1 MKSNQPILCH
11 RPLHVKEGERERLKV
26 GEKERKEGRKG
37 TEEARQEEW
46 ALPVAS
52 GSLHQVPMESRA
64 APALGPREGQ
74 AGPASV
80 VS

>member
-1 MKSNQPILCH
+1 M
-11 RPLHVKEGERERLKV
+11 
-26 GEKERKEGRKG
+26 EGREGYGVEGRRVAK
-37 TEEARQEEW
+37 ARQEEW

>member
-11 RPLHVKEGERERLKV
+11 RPLHVKGGERERLKV

-37 TEEARQEEW
+37 TEEARQEGW
-46 ALPVAS
+46 TLPVAS
-52 GSLHQVPMESRA
+52 GSLHQVPMEGRA
-64 APALGPREGQ
+64 APAMGPREGQ
-74 AGPASV
+74 VGPASA